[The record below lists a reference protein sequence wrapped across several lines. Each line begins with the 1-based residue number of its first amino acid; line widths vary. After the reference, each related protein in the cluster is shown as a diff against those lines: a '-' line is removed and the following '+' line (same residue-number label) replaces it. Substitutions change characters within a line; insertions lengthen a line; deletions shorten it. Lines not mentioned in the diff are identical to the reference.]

1 LFAYPTSI
9 FSSFL
14 SKREKEIVNLIAIGL
29 TVHEMADK
37 TFLSK
42 HTIETHKKNIF
53 LKLEVTNNAELIKK
67 AMMLGIIE
75 L

>member
-1 LFAYPTSI
+1 M
-9 FSSFL
+9 
-14 SKREKEIVNLIAIGL
+14 N
-29 TVHEMADK
+29 
-37 TFLSK
+37 K